1 MAISNFALDIL
12 GTSFTIT
19 VDEDPEY
26 LDAILAKYREAVE
39 NTKELFQLKEPLTA
53 AILTGYMLSD
63 ELQQLRKR
71 IEGLQTICEV
81 EAREAEERANN
92 MIARINR
99 VLEDSPPEE
108 T

>member
-1 MAISNFALDIL
+1 VAISNFALDIL